1 MKGEKRHNEKIW
13 KNINPALKGKLF
25 SRLDT
30 NYLKWKNRLTVFGLI
45 FLIFSAAG
53 PQIGTRVSPVE
64 RKGIDLVFAVD
75 VSESM
80 NAQDIKPSRI
90 EKAKFEISQII
101 NQ

>member
-1 MKGEKRHNEKIW
+1 MKNLEKYQSY
-13 KNINPALKGKLF
+13 AKGKLF

-64 RKGIDLVFAVD
+64 RKV
-75 VSESM
+75 
-80 NAQDIKPSRI
+80 
-90 EKAKFEISQII
+90 
-101 NQ
+101 